1 MIATVLRNAARILTF
16 RTPGPELAA
25 HPRPFLIF
33 GLTCTWLAGI
43 GRYWDNPEARWF
55 QHAGLGSL
63 AYVFGMAAILWCVGA
78 PLRPLRWSYR
88 NVLLFVALTSPP
100 AMLYAI
106 PVERFLSLEA
116 AATANVWFLAVVA
129 LWRVLLLLWFLHRVC
144 EVGAIG
150 ALSAGLLPLVA
161 ILIALSL
168 LNLEHVVFDLMA
180 GLSAGVRGP
189 NDRSYAFV
197 LELTAIA
204 LPVAPFLAAVY
215 VFAIVV
221 ERRKRAR
228 AG

>member
-1 MIATVLRNAARILTF
+1 MIGTLLRTEARILTF
-16 RTPGPELAA
+16 RTPGPELASHA
-25 HPRPFLIF
+25 RAFLIF

-43 GRYWDNPEARWF
+43 GRYWDNPQARGF

-63 AYVFGMAAILWCVGA
+63 AYVFIMAALLWGVVA
-78 PLRPLRWSYR
+78 PLRPLHWSYR

-100 AMLYAI
+100 ALLYAV
-106 PVERFLSLEA
+106 PVERFLTLETA
-116 AATANVWFLAVVA
+116 AHANAWFLAVVA
-129 LWRVLLLLWFLHRVC
+129 LWRVLLWLWFLHRIC
-144 EVGAIG
+144 GVGAFG

-161 ILIALSL
+161 IVVALTL

-189 NDRSYAFV
+189 NDRAYAFV
-197 LELTAIA
+197 LGLTGIA
-204 LPVAPFLAAVY
+204 LPAAPFLAVAY
-215 VFAIVV
+215 VIAIVI